1 MSKSIIF
8 PVKSFLDNFYRRL
21 EKKFWSHFYLQRST
35 KQLSKSLNKI
45 SNSKFLY
52 CVWTEPKEEKEAEI
66 QQTMTQQE
74 EISCGQT
81 SARKAKWGFKIW
93 WKESQE
99 IINLYLYLKTLNTIS
114 VDKGVRSLWLQK
126 TNKEGIDWV
135 GMSWVLLVEQRGNV
149 VISKSKDCGFESLRP
164 TWSHSRWVDYT
175 TCVYTIALL
184 EGCGVVLA

>member
-8 PVKSFLDNFYRRL
+8 PVKSFLANFYRHL

-81 SARKAKWGFKIW
+81 SARKAKWA
-93 WKESQE
+93 
-99 IINLYLYLKTLNTIS
+99 LKF
-114 VDKGVRSLWLQK
+114 DEKK
-126 TNKEGIDWV
+126 AKK
-135 GMSWVLLVEQRGNV
+135 LL
-149 VISKSKDCGFESLRP
+149 
-164 TWSHSRWVDYT
+164 TYT
-175 TCVYTIALL
+175 YI
-184 EGCGVVLA
+184 